1 VALLEVSG
9 LNVRFGLDDGGTVHA
24 VRGVDLT
31 LRAGERLGLVGE
43 SGCGKS
49 TTVSALAGLLPP
61 SATVSGEVLVDGGSV
76 LAEGERSA
84 RRFRWTQV
92 AVVFQ
97 GAMSALNPVRRI
109 GWQLRDPL
117 RVHGIASGRAAEL
130 RARELLVRVGLP
142 PSVMQRYPHE
152 LSGGMR
158 QRAVIALA
166 LVCEPSVLLADEPT
180 TALDVLVQQQ
190 VLTLLREL
198 SEDLGLALLMVSHD
212 LHAIGQV
219 CQRMAVMYAGEI
231 VETGPYRQLADD
243 PQHPYTRGLA
253 EAMPRIGATGLPAV
267 IPGAPPRLD
276 RPITGCSFRPRCGV
290 AVAACAEQRP
300 PLLGSRPD
308 CACACHVVNAPAQ
321 RGPAQRSSHA

>member
-1 VALLEVSG
+1 MALLEVRG
-9 LNVRFGLDDGGTVHA
+9 LNVRFSLDDGGTAHA
-24 VRGVDLT
+24 VRGVDLS
-31 LRAGERLGLVGE
+31 LDPGERLGLVGE

-49 TTVSALAGLLPP
+49 TTVSAIMGLLPP
-61 SATVSGEVLVDGGSV
+61 SATVAGGVWLDGDPV
-76 LAEGERSA
+76 LAEGETSA
-84 RRFRWTQV
+84 RRFRWTRI

-117 RVHGIASGRAAEL
+117 RVHGIARGRAAEL
-130 RARELLVRVGLP
+130 RARQLVTQVGLP
-142 PSVMQRYPHE
+142 ESVLLRYPHE

-166 LVCEPSVLLADEPT
+166 LTCEPEVLLADEPT

-190 VLTLLREL
+190 ILTLLRQL
-198 SEDLGLALLMVSHD
+198 SEQLGLALLMVSHD

-231 VETGPYRQLADD
+231 VESGPYSELSRR
-243 PQHPYTRGLA
+243 PQHPYTQGLA
-253 EAMPRIGATGLPAV
+253 RAMPRIGAAGLPET

-276 RPITGCSFRPRCGV
+276 EPITGCAFLPRCGHSV
-290 AVAACAEQRP
+290 QACAQLRP
-300 PLLGSRPD
+300 ALLDSRSH
-308 CACACHVVNAPAQ
+308 CACACHIVNEPTRAE
-321 RGPAQRSSHA
+321 RTGHG

>member
-1 VALLEVSG
+1 MATLELRG
-9 LNVRFGLDDGGTVHA
+9 LEVRFGLDGGGSVHA

-31 LRAGERLGLVGE
+31 LNPGERLGLVGE

-49 TTVSALAGLLPP
+49 TTVSAIAGLLPP
-61 SATVSGEVLVDGGSV
+61 SATVSGEVRLDGASV
-76 LAEGERSA
+76 LAEGETSA
-84 RRFRWTQV
+84 RRFRWTQI

-117 RVHGIASGRAAEL
+117 RVHGIARGRAADL
-130 RARELLVRVGLP
+130 RARELLSRVGLP
-142 PSVMQRYPHE
+142 AAVMDRYPHE

-180 TALDVLVQQQ
+180 TALDVLVQRQ

-198 SEDLGLALLMVSHD
+198 SEELGLAVLMVSHG
-212 LHAIGQV
+212 LHAVGQV

-243 PQHPYTRGLA
+243 PQHPYTRGLTVA
-253 EAMPRIGATGLPAV
+253 LPRIGTRRLPDV

-276 RPITGCSFRPRCGV
+276 EPITGCAFRPRCDL
-290 AVAACAEQRP
+290 AVPVCADQRP
-300 PLLGSRPD
+300 PLLASRSD
-308 CACACHVVNAPAQ
+308 CASACHVVNAPAPAGGSR
-321 RGPAQRSSHA
+321 RG